1 MAEWKAM
8 SLPES
13 AVACLRGLLLACC
26 LLGGMAAQA
35 LELRLAQPRVD
46 LAPAVD
52 YLEDP
57 SLRLTVGDVSSPG
70 FSGRFSHWDGAR
82 GNVNFGYSASA
93 YWLRLCLK
101 RAPAAPGD
109 WLLELSYPLL
119 NELEFH
125 APGQPVIRTGAALPL
140 ASRAIPDRYFVFPL
154 YLGAESRCHYL
165 RVAAQ
170 EALILPLLAWQPA
183 AYGRSQQMELIWH
196 GVYHGGLLAL
206 LLYNLL
212 LFLSL
217 RDRRFLFYSLYAAA
231 LSVGIFAGNGFTR
244 IFLWPDWPRFDLQA
258 QATFL
263 SLAAAFSVWFARDF
277 LQTRDQFP
285 RLDLWLRGSATG
297 FLATVLLLLIQLA
310 LELEFRWLLQL
321 NLLNSL
327 FAGAVVSAAAI
338 LVLRQGSRAAR
349 IFLLAW
355 GALWLGALVAT
366 LYVSGWLP
374 SNFWTAYALQIGA
387 GFEMLLMSL
396 ALAETIRSERERALD
411 FQRRALESSR
421 QAHELNA
428 QLAASRQL
436 ARDKSEFLARVS
448 HELRTPL
455 NAIVGYARML
465 RRGSDRI
472 TLEEG
477 TVDIERSGMR
487 LLGMIE
493 ELLDQSQLSA
503 GRISLSPGP
512 LALRSWLQEVGR
524 TGSLMTEAA
533 GNRFELQLSGELG
546 QVVEADGH
554 RLRQV
559 LDNLLGNA
567 NRHTRNGRIVLSC
580 AAQAAQRS
588 DCLHLEFAVADSGDG
603 IAQQDL
609 ERIFEP
615 FFIGTGG
622 RQPSNPRARR
632 MGLGLS
638 ISRDLV
644 GLMGGEL
651 SVDSRPGE
659 GSRFHFGIDCRIV
672 NDARVPARQELS
684 QQPSAAMAGPVLP
697 GLGRRQGELCVL
709 LAAHDAAERQSI
721 AAWLGALG
729 CSASVVSGRQQ
740 LIDLLDQDRT
750 RRWDVIVTDHC
761 LSDGDGWAVLRH
773 VRATLPVV
781 PVVVLGEMVLQRPA
795 GFPAGLD
802 FDACLSRPLELAA
815 LFDVLSRLLP
825 PLHLPRSQQAAVRP
839 EGHELDVVSGLVTQG
854 AVSDIED
861 CAVELGVRRPDCL
874 AYAQRLQDAARR
886 QDLAELRSLV
896 GR

>member
-1 MAEWKAM
+1 M
-8 SLPES
+8 SRLETW
-13 AVACLRGLLLACC
+13 AVLLGRLLLALC
-26 LLGGMAAQA
+26 LTGSLSAQA
-35 LELRLAQPRVD
+35 FQLDAARQRVD
-46 LAPAVD
+46 LAQAVY

-57 SLRLTVGDVSSPG
+57 AHALTLQDVGSPE
-70 FSGRFSHWDGAR
+70 FAAQFRRWDGAR

-93 YWLRLCLK
+93 YWLRLCLA
-101 RAPAAPGD
+101 RAADAPDD

-119 NELEFH
+119 NELEFA
-125 APGQPVIRTGAALPL
+125 APGRAPVRTGSAYPL
-140 ASRAIPDRYFVFPL
+140 ASRELPDHYFVFRL
-154 YLGAESRCHYL
+154 RLDQQLRCHYL
-165 RVAAQ
+165 RVASQ

-183 AYGRSQQMELIWH
+183 AYELSQQRELLWH
-196 GVYHGGLLAL
+196 GLYHGGLLAL

-217 RDRRFLFYSLYAAA
+217 RDRRFLLYSLYDAA
-231 LSVGIFAGNGFTR
+231 LSLGIFASNGFSR
-244 IFLWPDWPRFDLQA
+244 IFLWSDWPGFDLQS
-258 QATFL
+258 QAIFL
-263 SLAAAFSVWFARDF
+263 ALAAVFSVWFAREF
-277 LQTRDQFP
+277 LQTRILFP
-285 RLDLWLRGSATG
+285 RLDVWLRASALG
-297 FLATVLLLLIQLA
+297 FLATVLLLLVQLA
-310 LELEFRWLLQL
+310 LDLDFRWLLQL
-321 NLLNSL
+321 HVLNGVLSGCVVTV
-327 FAGAVVSAAAI
+327 AAVLVWRGGGRSA
-338 LVLRQGSRAAR
+338 RT
-349 IFLLAW
+349 FLLAW
-355 GALWLGALVAT
+355 GALWLGVIVAALHVVCA
-366 LYVSGWLP
+366 VP
-374 SNFWTAYALQIGA
+374 SNFWTGYALQIGA
-387 GFEMLLMSL
+387 GVEMLLMSL
-396 ALAETIRSERERALD
+396 ALAETIRQERDRALD

-615 FFIGTGG
+615 FFIGAGG

-781 PVVVLGEMVLQRPA
+781 PVVVLGEMALQRPA

-861 CAVELGVRRPDCL
+861 WAVELGVRRPDCL